1 MNGLHSTSLGSRINC
16 TNSSS
21 SQIAKSP
28 VHNSLRK
35 NYQSSGGISGISG
48 NLSGNFSGNSYQK
61 SISTSPITVT
71 TMSDGRVERRLE
83 TCSYQETEMVRL
95 NRIIHGVPPICWQ
108 FRTQFSIFLN
118 QIFKKVRP
126 LLKFLWKKYFWIE
139 YKKSVKFHKKA
150 WCNFFAI
157 WHFIYIRLEIFL
169 VFKVPSGSS
178 FHKNFKKGLTF
189 WHIWFWKIE
198 NVKLSTNGWDTLNKV
213 CGKKIISNYRLDKQI
228 CWKPARIRR
237 QKW

>member
-95 NRIIHGVPPICWQ
+95 NRITG
-108 FRTQFSIFLN
+108 RSFSEALI
-118 QIFKKVRP
+118 
-126 LLKFLWKKYFWIE
+126 
-139 YKKSVKFHKKA
+139 
-150 WCNFFAI
+150 
-157 WHFIYIRLEIFL
+157 
-169 VFKVPSGSS
+169 
-178 FHKNFKKGLTF
+178 
-189 WHIWFWKIE
+189 
-198 NVKLSTNGWDTLNKV
+198 LSTTNPQYDK
-213 CGKKIISNYRLDKQI
+213 RLFIDLPVQYM
-228 CWKPARIRR
+228 
-237 QKW
+237 

>member
-1 MNGLHSTSLGSRINC
+1 MNGPYSTSLGSRINC

-35 NYQSSGGISGISG
+35 HYQSSGGISGISG
-48 NLSGNFSGNSYQK
+48 NLSGNLSGNSYQK

-95 NRIIHGVPPICWQ
+95 NWIIYKVFFWQ
-108 FRTQFSIFLN
+108 EN
-118 QIFKKVRP
+118 YFK
-126 LLKFLWKKYFWIE
+126 I
-139 YKKSVKFHKKA
+139 
-150 WCNFFAI
+150 
-157 WHFIYIRLEIFL
+157 
-169 VFKVPSGSS
+169 
-178 FHKNFKKGLTF
+178 
-189 WHIWFWKIE
+189 
-198 NVKLSTNGWDTLNKV
+198 LSND
-213 CGKKIISNYRLDKQI
+213 RLDKQI
-228 CWKPARIRR
+228 CWKPAQIRR

>member
-1 MNGLHSTSLGSRINC
+1 MNDLHSTSLGSRINC

-95 NRIIHGVPPICWQ
+95 NRIKG
-108 FRTQFSIFLN
+108 RSFSEALILASTNPQYDKRLFIDLSV
-118 QIFKKVRP
+118 Q
-126 LLKFLWKKYFWIE
+126 YM
-139 YKKSVKFHKKA
+139 KSTRSEHVVYIN
-150 WCNFFAI
+150 W
-157 WHFIYIRLEIFL
+157 FI
-169 VFKVPSGSS
+169 V
-178 FHKNFKKGLTF
+178 LTF
-189 WHIWFWKIE
+189 
-198 NVKLSTNGWDTLNKV
+198 
-213 CGKKIISNYRLDKQI
+213 
-228 CWKPARIRR
+228 
-237 QKW
+237 

>member
-1 MNGLHSTSLGSRINC
+1 MGEVPLIILLPLPAPPPKLEAGPNTNDKIKYNNCLIIIPGQRTSRQATVEDSGFLSNHNCTSTSLGSRINC

-83 TCSYQETEMVRL
+83 TCSYQEPEMVRL
-95 NRIIHGVPPICWQ
+95 NRIIKL
-108 FRTQFSIFLN
+108 FS
-118 QIFKKVRP
+118 
-126 LLKFLWKKYFWIE
+126 
-139 YKKSVKFHKKA
+139 
-150 WCNFFAI
+150 
-157 WHFIYIRLEIFL
+157 
-169 VFKVPSGSS
+169 
-178 FHKNFKKGLTF
+178 
-189 WHIWFWKIE
+189 
-198 NVKLSTNGWDTLNKV
+198 
-213 CGKKIISNYRLDKQI
+213 
-228 CWKPARIRR
+228 
-237 QKW
+237 

>member
-48 NLSGNFSGNSYQK
+48 NLSGNLSGNSYQK

-83 TCSYQETEMVRL
+83 TCSYQETEMVRIL
-95 NRIIHGVPPICWQ
+95 NFLKNLFWGFEVFRIGMQ
-108 FRTQFSIFLN
+108 NSKKN
-118 QIFKKVRP
+118 Q
-126 LLKFLWKKYFWIE
+126 
-139 YKKSVKFHKKA
+139 
-150 WCNFFAI
+150 
-157 WHFIYIRLEIFL
+157 
-169 VFKVPSGSS
+169 
-178 FHKNFKKGLTF
+178 
-189 WHIWFWKIE
+189 
-198 NVKLSTNGWDTLNKV
+198 
-213 CGKKIISNYRLDKQI
+213 
-228 CWKPARIRR
+228 
-237 QKW
+237 

>member
-83 TCSYQETEMVRL
+83 TCSYQETEMVRFVSSSCHL
-95 NRIIHGVPPICWQ
+95 DWAANDE
-108 FRTQFSIFLN
+108 FSDECLFWFFQPTWKSDLQVV
-118 QIFKKVRP
+118 QITKNDLFWFFQP
-126 LLKFLWKKYFWIE
+126 TWK
-139 YKKSVKFHKKA
+139 SD
-150 WCNFFAI
+150 
-157 WHFIYIRLEIFL
+157 L
-169 VFKVPSGSS
+169 
-178 FHKNFKKGLTF
+178 
-189 WHIWFWKIE
+189 
-198 NVKLSTNGWDTLNKV
+198 
-213 CGKKIISNYRLDKQI
+213 
-228 CWKPARIRR
+228 
-237 QKW
+237 